1 MAALYADE
9 NFPEPTVVALRGLG
23 HDVLMA
29 RDDGRGGQRIGD
41 ASVLA
46 RATQLGR
53 AVLTFDR
60 RDYRRLHRTSAAH
73 AGILVC
79 TEDTDFAALANR
91 IHAAVSAHPDLSG
104 VLIRIVKPNTPPP
117 QVP

>member
-9 NFPEPTVVALRGLG
+9 NFPEPTVLALRGLG

-41 ASVLA
+41 EFVLA
-46 RATQLGR
+46 RAVQLDR

-60 RDYRRLHRTSAAH
+60 RDYRRIHRASAAH
-73 AGILVC
+73 AGIVIC
-79 TEDTDFAALANR
+79 TSDTEFDALARR
-91 IHAAVSAHPDLSG
+91 IHVAVSAHTDLAG
-104 VLIRIVKPNTPPP
+104 VLISVVKPNPAAGGP
-117 QVP
+117 